1 LVERKVRYKGKTCR
15 VMVVYNRD
23 TKETWR
29 RIEERVD
36 EREEEVLI

>member
-1 LVERKVRYKGKTCR
+1 LVVRKARYKGKTCR
-15 VMVVYNRD
+15 VMVVCNRD

-29 RIEERVD
+29 KIEERVD